1 MILFRCPEGIQ
12 QVTLGCCEFLQPEAD
27 PVIFLER
34 AMTTLSSTKVLSH
47 QILSLFLKFF
57 IFNPSLLNSLTYNVY
72 CPPLGDVGLQF
83 YSDNQSILTGRTY

>member
-1 MILFRCPEGIQ
+1 MGQ

-72 CPPLGDVGLQF
+72 CPLFVMIVYNF
-83 YSDNQSILTGRTY
+83 ILITNVF